1 MFSFIIVIFLM
12 ATVRPVARHHGGDG
26 GGRDPN
32 HPRQHPAQCDEA
44 SKLYKYEL
52 AILYFVRNNIWSL
65 FFFVGTT
72 SRTQKKKGYKQ
83 NKLNSMEDLRKKAES
98 SQLDIEFD
106 EVETYKAVGNCSAN
120 FNNVIGMITRDL
132 LEPYFFYWK
141 H

>member
-1 MFSFIIVIFLM
+1 MVAVIRIILVNTPLNAMRLVSFINMNWQLCTSLETTF
-12 ATVRPVARHHGGDG
+12 
-26 GGRDPN
+26 DP
-32 HPRQHPAQCDEA
+32 P
-44 SKLYKYEL
+44 
-52 AILYFVRNNIWSL
+52 F

-106 EVETYKAVGNCSAN
+106 EVETYKAVGDCSAN
-120 FNNVIGMITRDL
+120 FKNVIGMITRDL

-141 H
+141 N